1 MSLVLFVFLCFVCM
15 LSKCWTVTLLYPN
28 LSTVLS
34 VSCVFLLNKYQ
45 QCRLC
50 AVFTIWTKYPLLAN
64 ASLLNLPHRPHRSP
78 LIPVACRSE
87 QRVGRLQPLQELR
100 TYAEPAGAELRR
112 LQSRAEPQSRA
123 LSRAVPQSR
132 AQSRRAAEPRA
143 ELRRATCRAAQ
154 SRAQEPQS
162 RYARAERA

>member
-1 MSLVLFVFLCFVCM
+1 M

-87 QRVGRLQPLQELR
+87 QRVGRLQPLQRGGGAGLASR
-100 TYAEPAGAELRR
+100 NFKCSQLGAMAEQVTPPLRR
-112 LQSRAEPQSRA
+112 PSGYR
-123 LSRAVPQSR
+123 
-132 AQSRRAAEPRA
+132 
-143 ELRRATCRAAQ
+143 
-154 SRAQEPQS
+154 
-162 RYARAERA
+162 